1 MKTNENNLLI
11 GPYTP
16 VAWIQN
22 LRSQLVMNNARE
34 RRTVNNELKGK
45 RYDNLKSSGEKD
57 YLMESNG
64 IMDNCK
70 ANVMQI

>member
-1 MKTNENNLLI
+1 MKTNENNLHI

-22 LRSQLVMNNARE
+22 LRSQLVMNNVCE

-45 RYDNLKSSGEKD
+45 QYNSLKSAGEKN
-57 YLMESNG
+57 YLKESNG
-64 IMDNCK
+64 IMDNC
-70 ANVMQI
+70 NPSVMQI